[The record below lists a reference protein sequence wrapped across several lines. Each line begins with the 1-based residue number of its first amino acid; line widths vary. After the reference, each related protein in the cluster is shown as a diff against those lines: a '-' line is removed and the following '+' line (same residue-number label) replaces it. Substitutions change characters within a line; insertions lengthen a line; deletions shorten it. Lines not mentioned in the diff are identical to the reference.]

1 MRSEHGSL
9 PRRRTTNFRDL
20 DFPPAENRPTLRR
33 MRWGIGLLA
42 VCALGLS
49 HGEARA
55 EPKRDYFLDAP
66 TAGTFTHIDGYNVGT
81 QVSLEDR
88 RHLEEGMS
96 MLHTRVSGIVSY
108 PYADGSLNLDAR
120 VMLFTLGGSIGYR
133 QVYRDFTYAP
143 GADTS
148 RDARLKL
155 DEDKEFGSQ
164 GYAYGEGRLRLV
176 VPLDSFFLLTTGTMR
191 FEDCNDNSFDWYHSN
206 VHDGGRIMKVEGTLF
221 FRHRDF
227 GAIGPYVR
235 YMDIPVTR
243 KSGRHGRDGQL
254 HYGFVYGTR
263 PGFIR
268 PTRGNIDLFLLQVVA
283 DLSDDDYGV
292 HSYRIPAYILAVY
305 RATLRLL

>member
-1 MRSEHGSL
+1 MR
-9 PRRRTTNFRDL
+9 R
-20 DFPPAENRPTLRR
+20 
-33 MRWGIGLLA
+33 GIGLTW
-42 VCALGLS
+42 VCALCSLAS
-49 HGEARA
+49 SVAA

-66 TAGTFTHIDGYNVGT
+66 TAGVFTHLDGYNVGT

-96 MLHTRVSGIVSY
+96 MFHTRVSGVLSY

-120 VMLFTLGGSIGYR
+120 VFLFTLGGSVGYR

-148 RDARLKL
+148 RETRLEL

-164 GYAYGEGRLRLV
+164 GFPYGEGRLRMV
-176 VPLDSFFLLTTGTMR
+176 VPLDPFFLVATGTMR
-191 FEDCNDNSFDWYHSN
+191 WEDANDNSFDWFHSN
-206 VHDGGRIMKVEGTLF
+206 VHDGGRLAKVEGTLF
-221 FRHRDF
+221 YRHRDF

-235 YMDIPVTR
+235 YMDIPVTK

-254 HYGFVYGTR
+254 HYGLVYGTR
-263 PGFIR
+263 PGLVKPR
-268 PTRGNIDLFLLQVVA
+268 HGNIDLFLLQVIA
-283 DLSDDDYGV
+283 DFQDDDFGV
-292 HSYRIPAYILAVY
+292 HTYRVPAYILAVY

>member
-1 MRSEHGSL
+1 MLPQTDKAAYAPRLMR
-9 PRRRTTNFRDL
+9 R
-20 DFPPAENRPTLRR
+20 
-33 MRWGIGLLA
+33 GIGLGL
-42 VCALGLS
+42 VCALSLCAPS
-49 HGEARA
+49 LRA

-66 TAGTFTHIDGYNVGT
+66 AAGTYTHIDGYNVGT
-81 QVSLEDR
+81 QASLEDR

-96 MLHTRVSGIVSY
+96 MFHTRVSGVLSY

-120 VMLFTLGGSIGYR
+120 AFLFTLGGSVGYR

-148 RDARLKL
+148 REKRLEL

-164 GYAYGEGRLRLV
+164 GFAYGEGRLRLV
-176 VPLDSFFLLTTGTMR
+176 VPLDPFFLVSSGTLR
-191 FEDCNDNSFDWYHSN
+191 WEDCNDNSFDWFHSN
-206 VHDGGRIMKVEGTLF
+206 VHDGGQLNKVEATLF

-235 YMDIPVTR
+235 YMDMPVT
-243 KSGRHGRDGQL
+243 KNSGRHGRDQQL

-268 PTRGNIDLFLLQVVA
+268 PRHGNIDLFLLQVIA
-283 DLSDDDYGV
+283 DFQDDEFGV
-292 HSYRIPAYILAVY
+292 HTYRVPAYILAVY